1 MKSIIGIV
9 TIGISPRYD
18 IQTELDTVIDK
29 KVEYLHIG
37 ALDDVNEDQL
47 TKLKPIN
54 KSDSLVTIYKNNQE
68 VKISHNKITEILYE
82 KIKIVSQKSDIIVM
96 ACTGYENLNN
106 YPTPI
111 LFPGTI
117 TENLIN
123 YYSNKNNFKLGVIQ
137 PTSDQI
143 EKEETKWKKRE
154 IKAEVHATSPYTN
167 INNNREWETISKS
180 LKSFDPDL
188 IYLNCMGMKSE
199 HKSFIQKK
207 LNKTVLLATH
217 VTGSVINDLL

>member
-47 TKLKPIN
+47 TKLKPVN

-143 EKEETKWKKRE
+143 EKEEIKWKKRE

>member
-143 EKEETKWKKRE
+143 EKEEIKWKKRE
-154 IKAEVHATSPYTN
+154 IKAEVHL
-167 INNNREWETISKS
+167 S
-180 LKSFDPDL
+180 L
-188 IYLNCMGMKSE
+188 I
-199 HKSFIQKK
+199 HI
-207 LNKTVLLATH
+207 
-217 VTGSVINDLL
+217 